1 MQNKPWTKK
10 QIEQHKKA
18 GEKLGFIK
26 DELQQFLAESK
37 NSLTESDCINFV
49 KKSYKKHNLINDNK
63 KEFAIVAFGENTKEV
78 HYFPLIR
85 QRRMGDRSKNGLAK
99 NEKLKPNTLILL
111 DIWARLPEKNAPYAD
126 ATFMFY
132 FGKSIPKDIQKTW
145 KILVEARDTALNFL
159 KQKIKRRILPR
170 GLEIDRISH
179 DVIGKNGLGH
189 SIKHTIGHSLGF
201 DSPHGK
207 LPGINWREYSPILKN
222 VGYTIEPG
230 IYLEK
235 FGMRTEIDFY
245 IDEKF
250 NLIITTPIQKEIQL
264 LTP

>member
-1 MQNKPWTKK
+1 MRYKPWTKK

-18 GEKLGFIK
+18 GEKLGLIK
-26 DELQQFLAESK
+26 DEFYASVLQNTSITEKEGLEFIKQAYK
-37 NSLTESDCINFV
+37 NHRLV
-49 KKSYKKHNLINDNK
+49 NDSA

-78 HYFPLIR
+78 HYFSTKKTNRVL
-85 QRRMGDRSKNGLAK
+85 KN
-99 NEKLKPNTLILL
+99 NTLILL

-145 KILVEARDTALNFL
+145 KVLVEARDTALNFL

-230 IYLEK
+230 IYLKK

-250 NLIITTPIQKEIQL
+250 NLKVTTSIQNKITIICPK
-264 LTP
+264 